1 MRGINKLNMN
11 VITLEFRDGLEQK
24 FREDYYKS
32 SIGLLRLSFL
42 IGTLYYSL
50 FGFLDLNVMPEM
62 VPELFRIR
70 FFLIIP
76 CILAMILLSFTR
88 SFYRWWQLAA
98 GIVSVISALGIIIM
112 TTLPHELARHNYYV
126 GIVLV
131 LIYCYLLI
139 RLRFIGATISGWII
153 LVFYFI
159 SNYYFPIENSSVL
172 VINYFFL
179 ISANILGMF
188 GGYALEYY
196 TRKDFFYRNLL
207 DNEKGKVKKV
217 NEELEEKVKEK
228 TLALQDDVEKRK
240 QAEQKLIQLKDN
252 LQEEV
257 NKKTKELHERVS
269 DLEQFYDATIER
281 ELRME
286 ELRKKIEILK
296 KEKIKPND

>member
-1 MRGINKLNMN
+1 MRGTNSLNMN
-11 VITLEFRDGLEQK
+11 ILTLKFNDGLEQK

-32 SIGLLRLSFL
+32 SIGLLRLSL
-42 IGTLYYSL
+42 LLGALYYSL
-50 FGFLDLNVMPEM
+50 FGFLDVSVMPEM
-62 VPELFRIR
+62 VPQLFRIR

-98 GIVSVISALGIIIM
+98 GIVSVISALGIVIM
-112 TTLPHELARHNYYV
+112 TTLPHELARDNYYV
-126 GIVLV
+126 GMVLV

-153 LVFYFI
+153 FGLYFI
-159 SNYYFPIENSSVL
+159 SNYYFPGENSSVL

-196 TRKDFFYRNLL
+196 TRKDFFYRHSL
-207 DNEKGKVKKV
+207 DTEKKKVKKV

-228 TLALQDDVEKRK
+228 TLALQKDVEKRK
-240 QAEQKLIQLKDN
+240 EAEQKLIQLKNN

-257 NKKTKELHERVS
+257 NKKTKELHERVYE
-269 DLEQFYDATIER
+269 LEQFYDATIER

-286 ELRKKIEILK
+286 ELRKEIEMLK
-296 KEKIKPND
+296 NEKNQTK

>member
-1 MRGINKLNMN
+1 MRGINRLNMN
-11 VITLEFRDGLEQK
+11 IITLKFRDGLEKK

-42 IGTLYYSL
+42 LGALYYSF
-50 FGFLDLNVMPEM
+50 FGFLDVNVMPEM

-98 GIVSVISALGIIIM
+98 GIVSVISALGIVIM
-112 TTLPHELARHNYYV
+112 TTLPHELARDNYYV
-126 GIVLV
+126 GVILV

-153 LVFYFI
+153 LLFYFI
-159 SNYYFPIENSSVL
+159 SNYYFPVENPSVL

-217 NEELEEKVKEK
+217 NEELEEKVIEKEAK
-228 TLALQDDVEKRK
+228 NYQEVSEHEKQR
-240 QAEQKLIQLKDN
+240 I
-252 LQEEV
+252 
-257 NKKTKELHERVS
+257 
-269 DLEQFYDATIER
+269 
-281 ELRME
+281 
-286 ELRKKIEILK
+286 
-296 KEKIKPND
+296 EKILENNSKDRSC